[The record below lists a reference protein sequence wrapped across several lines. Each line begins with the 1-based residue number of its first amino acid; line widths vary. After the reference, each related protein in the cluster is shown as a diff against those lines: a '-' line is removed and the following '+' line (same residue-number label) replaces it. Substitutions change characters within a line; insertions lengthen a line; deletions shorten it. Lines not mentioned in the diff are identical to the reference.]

1 MSDEKPYVTIY
12 TDGGADPNPGPGGWG
27 VVLIHGTTGSVKE
40 LYGGEPETT
49 NNRMELTAA
58 IRALEALSKPCV
70 VDMFTDSEYLRRGI
84 TEWLP
89 GWMKQGWRRKK
100 GEVQNVDLWKRLA
113 QLIGQHEIRWEWV
126 KGHAGNQYNERADQ
140 LATRA
145 IRAFYADAAQEEPA
159 QAEIFLVVSARGN
172 KGTWAASVRFEGQE
186 QLLTGH
192 ESGVTSNQLDILAAI
207 QALALLPE
215 GITVRAY
222 SLSDYLRNG
231 ASLWLPAW
239 KRRGWRT
246 KEGQPVKNQ
255 ELWQYLDGELSVRRV
270 EWPPAK
276 DDPALESAFEDLGRR
291 AQEEIESSRRD
302 DTVFDAD

>member
-1 MSDEKPYVTIY
+1 MSDERPRVTIF

-27 VVLIHGTTGSVKE
+27 VVLIHSATGAVKE
-40 LYGGEPETT
+40 LSGGEPDTT
-49 NNRMELTAA
+49 NNRMELMAA
-58 IRALEALSKPCV
+58 IRALESLTRPCV
-70 VDMFTDSEYLRRGI
+70 VEMFTDSEYLRRGI

-89 GWMKQGWRRKK
+89 EWMARGWRRKK

-113 QLIGQHEIRWEWV
+113 ELIGQHEIVWEWV
-126 KGHAGNQYNERADQ
+126 KGHAGNQYNERADR

-145 IRAFYADAAQEEPA
+145 IRAFYAGVAQQEPA

-172 KGTWAASVRFEGQE
+172 KGMWGASIRSDGAER
-186 QLLTGH
+186 LLTGH
-192 ESGVTSNQLDILAAI
+192 ETGVTANQLDILAATR
-207 QALALLPE
+207 ALAALPE
-215 GITVRAY
+215 GVSVRAY

-231 ASLWLPAW
+231 ASMWLPAW
-239 KRRGWRT
+239 KRRGWVT

-255 ELWQYLDGELSVRRV
+255 EQWQRLDAELSVRQV

-291 AQEEIESSRRD
+291 AQEEAAPPRWEES
-302 DTVFDAD
+302 